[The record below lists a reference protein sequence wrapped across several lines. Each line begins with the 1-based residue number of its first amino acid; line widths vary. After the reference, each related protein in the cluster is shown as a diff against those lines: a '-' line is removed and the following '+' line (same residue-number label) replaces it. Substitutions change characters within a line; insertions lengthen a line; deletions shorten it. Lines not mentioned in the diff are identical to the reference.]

1 MMLMM
6 LMMLMMFWVLHV
18 CYVFSE
24 ILEQLVA
31 KPVNTADYSLVF
43 FLFLKAA
50 YTYISM
56 FK

>member
-31 KPVNTADYSLVF
+31 KPVNTVDYSLVF